1 MQKQGKSQGPDDRL
15 FMSSNRDCMNLS
27 LVSLLEAVH
36 SMLAEVLHICQ
47 PRITSTARMCN
58 SQLRNKANE
67 LRNSLDHMLQTLHV
81 CPDRVAWATALEQF
95 GSLNIQYYH
104 LVDQL
109 RPMLKHWVVHP
120 RVVDAT
126 NHEILPLMMSTRIL
140 PDMEKEETEL
150 LKNHESAHSNTPA
163 KGQYVELLAEI
174 EEFNSLVDF
183 LTTQKSQAAGPG
195 PLSAKNALLAQIKA
209 PLSKSSAAAVSTL
222 QKQGQARAQSARKGA
237 GAKAVGADLL
247 LLAAVRGEG
256 LK

>member
-1 MQKQGKSQGPDDRL
+1 
-15 FMSSNRDCMNLS
+15 
-27 LVSLLEAVH
+27 
-36 SMLAEVLHICQ
+36 
-47 PRITSTARMCN
+47 
-58 SQLRNKANE
+58 
-67 LRNSLDHMLQTLHV
+67 
-81 CPDRVAWATALEQF
+81 
-95 GSLNIQYYH
+95 
-104 LVDQL
+104 
-109 RPMLKHWVVHP
+109 
-120 RVVDAT
+120 
-126 NHEILPLMMSTRIL
+126 MMSTRIL

>member
-1 MQKQGKSQGPDDRL
+1 MY
-15 FMSSNRDCMNLS
+15 
-27 LVSLLEAVH
+27 LV
-36 SMLAEVLHICQ
+36 
-47 PRITSTARMCN
+47 
-58 SQLRNKANE
+58 
-67 LRNSLDHMLQTLHV
+67 
-81 CPDRVAWATALEQF
+81 
-95 GSLNIQYYH
+95 
-104 LVDQL
+104 
-109 RPMLKHWVVHP
+109 
-120 RVVDAT
+120 
-126 NHEILPLMMSTRIL
+126 LPLMMSTRIL